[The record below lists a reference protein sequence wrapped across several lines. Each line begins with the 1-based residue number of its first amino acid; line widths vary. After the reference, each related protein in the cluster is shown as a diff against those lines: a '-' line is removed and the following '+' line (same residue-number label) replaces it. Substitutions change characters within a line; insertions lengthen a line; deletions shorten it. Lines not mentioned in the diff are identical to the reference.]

1 MKKILL
7 LEAQE
12 LTSEITKIY
21 MHIKE
26 NHALEGNTSCQFMAR
41 ACCIIIGKM
50 VESQSAELKR
60 HIEHCLTAISCR
72 DQFSSTHGDCVPYL
86 SFYDGEIPHILAE
99 LEQAYIR
106 IPAATKDLD
115 QQPNNRQALRS
126 FLDAVHHTL
135 QGCNNQEYFNKPEFM
150 NITQY

>member
-1 MKKILL
+1 
-7 LEAQE
+7 
-12 LTSEITKIY
+12 

-72 DQFSSTHGDCVPYL
+72 DQFNSTHGDCVSYL

-99 LEQAYIR
+99 LEQAYKR
-106 IPAATKDLD
+106 IPTATRDLD
-115 QQPNNRQALRS
+115 RQHNNRRALWE
-126 FLDAVHHTL
+126 FFDAVHRTL
-135 QGCNNQEYFNKPEFM
+135 QGGNNQECFDKPNFM
-150 NITQY
+150 QINPVQTH